1 MNEFNATA
9 AAAESAVLVIDVRQ
23 VIEDLQIDEA
33 GYLDLVEV
41 FLDEVPTIRVA
52 IARALDRGREPLT
65 RVSHELGTTLGVMGA
80 TRGMRLARDIERAL
94 RAGEPVDLSAAAA
107 AMLRELEAVAQTL
120 RSQPASSAP

>member
-120 RSQPASSAP
+120 RSQPAAP

>member
-1 MNEFNATA
+1 MNEFNAT
-9 AAAESAVLVIDVRQ
+9 AAESAVLVIDVRQ

-52 IARALDRGREPLT
+52 IARALERGREPLT

-120 RSQPASSAP
+120 RSQPAAP

>member
-1 MNEFNATA
+1 MNEFNAT
-9 AAAESAVLVIDVRQ
+9 AAESAVLVIDVRQ

-41 FLDEVPTIRVA
+41 FLDEVPTIRES
-52 IARALDRGREPLT
+52 IARALERGREPLT

-94 RAGEPVDLSAAAA
+94 RAGKPVDLNAAAA
-107 AMLRELEAVAQTL
+107 AMLRELEAVVQTL
-120 RSQPASSAP
+120 RSQPAAP

>member
-1 MNEFNATA
+1 MNEFNAT
-9 AAAESAVLVIDVRQ
+9 AAESAVLVIDVRQ

-94 RAGEPVDLSAAAA
+94 RAGEPVDLNAAAA

>member
-1 MNEFNATA
+1 MNEFNAT
-9 AAAESAVLVIDVRQ
+9 AAESAVLVIDVRQ

-33 GYLDLVEV
+33 DYLDLVEV
-41 FLDEVPTIRVA
+41 FLDEVPTIRES
-52 IARALDRGREPLT
+52 IARALERGREPLT
-65 RVSHELGTTLGVMGA
+65 RVSHELDTTLGVMGA

-94 RAGEPVDLSAAAA
+94 RAGEQVDLSAAAA

>member
-1 MNEFNATA
+1 MNEFNAT
-9 AAAESAVLVIDVRQ
+9 AAESAVLVIDVRQ

-33 GYLDLVEV
+33 DYLDLVEV

-94 RAGEPVDLSAAAA
+94 RAGEPVDLNAAAA

>member
-1 MNEFNATA
+1 MNEFNAPA
-9 AAAESAVLVIDVRQ
+9 ADSAVTMIDVRQ

-41 FLDEVPTIRVA
+41 FLDEVPTIREA
-52 IARALDRGREPLT
+52 IARALERGREPLT

-120 RSQPASSAP
+120 RSQPASTAP

>member
-1 MNEFNATA
+1 MNEFNAT
-9 AAAESAVLVIDVRQ
+9 AAESAVLVIDVRQ

-33 GYLDLVEV
+33 DYLDLVEV
-41 FLDEVPTIRVA
+41 FLDEVPTIRES
-52 IARALDRGREPLT
+52 IARALERGREPLT

-94 RAGEPVDLSAAAA
+94 RAGEQVDLSAAAA